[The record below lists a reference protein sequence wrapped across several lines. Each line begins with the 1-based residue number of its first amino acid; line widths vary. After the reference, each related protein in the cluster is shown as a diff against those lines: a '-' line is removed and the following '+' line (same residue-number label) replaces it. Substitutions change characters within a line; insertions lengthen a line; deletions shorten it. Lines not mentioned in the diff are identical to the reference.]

1 MGIIT
6 SMWFRN
12 REEIVAVKALLAE
25 IRGTEPAHPRPT
37 QQRRKRVMPV
47 VAEPL
52 PESKPAPK
60 PVRPPVLP
68 RFLTDVMNGLW
79 YPNQEDLT
87 REEQRILYDPAING
101 LVNEYRAT
109 KSPATALMIEERLK
123 EIRG

>member
-12 REEIVAVKALLAE
+12 REEIIAVKALLAE
-25 IRGTEPAHPRPT
+25 IRGAEPAHLRPT
-37 QQRRKRVMPV
+37 QQRRKRVIP
-47 VAEPL
+47 AAPEPL
-52 PESKPAPK
+52 PELKPAPK

-68 RFLTDVMNGLW
+68 QFLQDVMNGLS

-87 REEQRILYDPAING
+87 REEQQILYDPAING

-109 KSPATALMIEERLK
+109 KSPATALLIEERLK